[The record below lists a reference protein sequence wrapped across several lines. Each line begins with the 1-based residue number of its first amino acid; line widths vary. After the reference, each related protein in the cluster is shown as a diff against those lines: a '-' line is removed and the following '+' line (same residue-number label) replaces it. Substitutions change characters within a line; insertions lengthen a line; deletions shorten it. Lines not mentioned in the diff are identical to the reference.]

1 MKLRFFIST
10 IDHMTTSTDYLK
22 QQRAEITEYH
32 VYKGLSRLAKDEH
45 NKITLNKIAADE
57 LKHYTIWKKITG
69 QEVQP
74 NKTKVHYYIWLARL
88 FGLSFALKLMES
100 GEIKAQTVY
109 EEAIKQYPEVVGI
122 QAEEEEH
129 EHELI
134 NILKDNRLSYVGAVV
149 LGLNDALVELTGTLT
164 GLSFAFGNNEVIGI
178 TGLIMG
184 IAAALSMAASGY
196 LASQEDEEVKDINP
210 VTAAV
215 YTGVAYLITVLLL
228 VFPYFVFSHGM
239 TALAV
244 MIAVT
249 LLIIAGYNYY
259 ISVAKEV
266 SFKKRFL
273 SMAAISLGVAAI
285 SFAIG
290 FVVKTYFGLDL

>member
-1 MKLRFFIST
+1 
-10 IDHMTTSTDYLK
+10 MTTSTDYLK

-88 FGLSFALKLMES
+88 FGLSFALKLMEG
-100 GEIKAQTVY
+100 GEIKAQAVY
-109 EEAIKQYPEVVGI
+109 EEAIKQYPEVAGI

>member
-1 MKLRFFIST
+1 
-10 IDHMTTSTDYLK
+10 MTTSTDYLK

-45 NKITLNKIAADE
+45 NRITLNKIAADE

-74 NKTKVHYYIWLARL
+74 NKIKVHYYIWLARL